1 MNSEWF
7 CNGGML
13 LLRLKTNNV
22 MLNYVQYVDNVRYD
36 RISINKLLL
45 FNFDLINPLDKYVV
59 YTQKFAPLREERK
72 EMLIALIITIEYKN
86 RGSSVLQCL
95 LLFNCLI

>member
-1 MNSEWF
+1 MVPF
-7 CNGGML
+7 KG
-13 LLRLKTNNV
+13 NNV

-59 YTQKFAPLREERK
+59 YTEKFAPPVREERK